1 MYGHM
6 SGLLQNHY
14 GTGSAEELRP
24 VIATVEP
31 RHPVSVGLTVNERE
45 AGPSHFDYI
54 YIYIYLFIT
63 VYVHVRTH
71 IIYMCVL
78 YHFTIII

>member
-54 YIYIYLFIT
+54 YIYLFIT